1 MWKRLNVTK
10 MYKCYDYNPHHLH
23 LHLNNSKNKLCFQ
36 HGITIGILLPKNRYK
51 PSKQR

>member
-1 MWKRLNVTK
+1 MWKKIVNK
-10 MYKCYDYNPHHLH
+10 MYNVMIIIDII
-23 LHLNNSKNKLCFQ
+23 LHLNNSQNKRCFQ

>member
-1 MWKRLNVTK
+1 MWEKIVNK
-10 MYKCYDYNPHHLH
+10 MYNVMIIIDII